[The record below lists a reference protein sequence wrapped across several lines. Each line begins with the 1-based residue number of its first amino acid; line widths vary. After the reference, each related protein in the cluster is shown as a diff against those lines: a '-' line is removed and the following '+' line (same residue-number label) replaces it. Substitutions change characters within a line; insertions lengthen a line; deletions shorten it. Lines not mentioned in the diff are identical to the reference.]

1 VPNNPPMTREQI
13 MAALSA
19 LGNRLTAQGVHAEI
33 FIVGGAAIALAYSD
47 RRLTRDIDAVFEPK
61 AVVYDAAARVGRD
74 LGLPD
79 GWLNDAA
86 KGYLLGPDGQAR
98 TIQGIPGIEVRVGSP
113 EYLLAMKLLAMRFSE
128 DEDDIVMLMGK
139 CGITSTRQALD
150 LLARM
155 APHQTPLP
163 KTKFWL
169 LEHFGEESSS

>member
-1 VPNNPPMTREQI
+1 MDRERI
-13 MAALSA
+13 MAALTA
-19 LGNRLTAQGVHAEI
+19 LGDRLTAQGVHAEI

-61 AVVYDAAARVGRD
+61 AVVYEAAAQVGRD

-86 KGYLLGPDGQAR
+86 KGFLLGPDGQAR
-98 TIQGIPGIEVRVGSP
+98 SIRGIPGIEVSVGSP
-113 EYLLAMKLLAMRFSE
+113 EYLLAMKLLAMRVGE
-128 DEDDIVMLMGK
+128 DNGDIIMLMGV
-139 CGITSTRQALD
+139 CGITRTRQALD

-155 APHQTPLP
+155 APRSQPLP

-169 LEHFGEESSS
+169 QEHFGDQG